1 MIRSKGE
8 GGEKEREKQRRWMK
22 KGKKRGKRQKME
34 IKVTGKLGGK
44 IEERMREGKRME
56 KRMIRGKRRGNGER
70 KQGGGQKEKLDG
82 KRVGE
87 ENDEEEGRGE
97 VIGVC
102 LYTYIYFFTFI

>member
-1 MIRSKGE
+1 
-8 GGEKEREKQRRWMK
+8 
-22 KGKKRGKRQKME
+22 
-34 IKVTGKLGGK
+34 
-44 IEERMREGKRME
+44 MREGKRME

-70 KQGGGQKEKLDG
+70 KQGGGQREKLDG

-102 LYTYIYFFTFI
+102 LYICFFLPLSNTVDVGSDYAAKGKGVTGLSEGHWNR